1 MLVVRAF
8 YRTLGVESLAT
19 LIRLAAVQ
27 LDGLPADHA
36 ARPVVQQ

>member
-8 YRTLGVESLAT
+8 HGTLGVESLPT

-36 ARPVVQQ
+36 ARPVVQR